1 MSAFDNAHGG
11 SSADQYRLDE
21 LLLFKGLSRILDAWV
36 PVSVVGSGA
45 TATVFRAIHRMTGEE
60 AAIKYI
66 PNPDSLSKCSPQNTP
81 DDEVNLHYFL
91 ASQAEAKIMMRFR
104 GDPNII
110 QFYGEPEFLVQA
122 LPNNNRQPVMLYAV
136 IICMPLY
143 DNYRTWMNQVSTS
156 IKKRLL
162 VGIDIARALAIFE
175 KKGVYHR
182 DVKPENIL
190 RGKDGRFYLA
200 DVGEAKLASSE
211 TTIGFRGTFDYM
223 APEVQQLRDTGRH
236 HSDNRSDIYSLGIV
250 LYRLFN
256 RQQFPFL
263 AGDGRLTEN
272 ARSSYKRYSKNKKIK
287 ENLPDL
293 LCARELRYKGAPLP
307 APCEADKRLTEIIS
321 KACAYSVNNRYQSA
335 QDLLTDLL
343 DYWEHG
349 SDGQNQRSPQHN
361 DRKMLTG
368 VLIAMVVIF
377 ALLIGFVVMALS
389 QSGVA
394 EELNRADEV
403 VMETQ
408 LEAEEDLMAFFL

>member
-1 MSAFDNAHGG
+1 MSAFDKATGG

-21 LLLFKGLSRILDAWV
+21 LMQFRGLSRILDAWV
-36 PVSVVGSGA
+36 PVSVIGSGS

-66 PNPDSLSKCSPQNTP
+66 PNPENLSKCAPPNTP
-81 DDEVNLHYFL
+81 EDEVNLHYFL

-110 QFYGEPEFLVQA
+110 QFFGEPEFLSRTVTNSRHEQ
-122 LPNNNRQPVMLYAV
+122 VMLYAV

-143 DNYRTWMNQVSTS
+143 ENHRTWMKEISGS
-156 IKKRLL
+156 RKKRLL

-200 DVGEAKLASSE
+200 DVGEAKLATSE

-223 APEVQQLRDTGRH
+223 APEVQQLRDSGRH
-236 HSDNRSDIYSLGIV
+236 HSDHRSDIYSLGIV

-263 AGDGRLTEN
+263 SGDGRLTEN
-272 ARSSYKRYSKNKKIK
+272 ARSSYGKVSRGKRVK

-293 LCARELRYKGAPLP
+293 LCARELRYRGLTLP
-307 APCEADKRLTEIIS
+307 APCEADKRLSEIIS
-321 KACAYSVNNRYQSA
+321 KACAYSLNARYQSA

-349 SDGQNQRSPQHN
+349 SNAQGGGNRQNQLG
-361 DRKMLTG
+361 DRKFLTG
-368 VLIAMVVIF
+368 LLIASVALF
-377 ALLIGFVVMALS
+377 ALLLVCVVMALS
-389 QSGVA
+389 SAGA
-394 EELNRADEV
+394 G
-403 VMETQ
+403 
-408 LEAEEDLMAFFL
+408 